1 MLSLLPLLLSAA
13 TLSAPAPARS
23 VHALLDAPDRHV
35 RTIDKRVQRLLA
47 TGVKRSPTFAALIA
61 SLNTS
66 DVIVYIE
73 PTQTLPTSLAG
84 RLLLMP
90 ISGQQRYLR
99 VQVAMTMNPDEMI
112 SVIAHELRHAI
123 EVADAPDV
131 RNETG
136 LVKLYERIGR
146 RSGVPHCYE
155 TDAAQD
161 AARHVRRELVA

>member
-13 TLSAPAPARS
+13 TLSAPAPARTA
-23 VHALLDAPDRHV
+23 HALLEAPDRHV
-35 RTIDKRVQRLLA
+35 RTLDKRVQRLLA
-47 TGVKRSPTFAALIA
+47 TGVTRSPTFAALVA
-61 SLNTS
+61 SLNAS

-73 PTQTLPTSLAG
+73 PTQTLPTTLAG

-90 ISGQQRYLR
+90 LSGQQRYLR
-99 VQVAMTMNPDEMI
+99 VQVGVTMNPDDMI
-112 SVIAHELRHAI
+112 SIIAHELRHAI

>member
-13 TLSAPAPARS
+13 TLSAPAPKSAS
-23 VHALLDAPDRHV
+23 ALLEAPDRHV
-35 RTIDKRVQRLLA
+35 RTLDGRVQRLLA
-47 TGVKRSPTFAALIA
+47 TGVKRSPTFAALMA

-73 PTQTLPTSLAG
+73 PMQTLPNTLAG

-90 ISGQQRYLR
+90 LNSQQRYLR
-99 VQVAMTMNPDEMI
+99 VQVALAMNPDEMI
-112 SVIAHELRHAI
+112 SIIAHELRHAI
-123 EVADAPDV
+123 EIADAPDV

-146 RSGVPHCYE
+146 KSGLPHCYE
-155 TDAAQD
+155 TQAAQD